1 MEESELQQ
9 ENEEMDNDDDHD
21 LFEEALTRMA
31 SRNRRRSASPSPP
44 PQKRARAAIEIRIHS
59 LPASTGADIDMGEN
73 NGAEDDDANLLE
85 ALNSEAGA
93 AGAVPSLES
102 FFDDDLDSDEE
113 EAEMERALSFYQD
126 AHEDQD
132 PAYQA
137 YERSLRIQALQ
148 KKLAEIDEADA
159 KSRNEIDD
167 FIRQQL
173 EEKHR
178 STSVS
183 LEKYKLRV
191 DAEQNRS
198 LQRLQQVFEQKV
210 QSNQQRIQK
219 GVQVLRERHAKE
231 VQALQQ
237 RLQQQ
242 GQQASFPQA
251 QAQLT
256 AKSQRQLTEFGAKGE
271 EVKKKTEADYK
282 AEIEKIRNNH
292 GARLMD
298 LSANRKKII
307 EKLTA
312 SFQQVRQRYLKRH
325 LQRVMKRKERILAVI
340 QELIA
345 ANNASSSGGGGGA
358 TEGAEGA
365 NLQTHPASALSSPL
379 MSPSRSPL
387 RASTTATASALA
399 VGSPDGAAT
408 VLDPAEPS
416 ESAEDDKA
424 EFRQPSPIKS
434 VQPWVL
440 EQFDASETPGDDASA
455 KRSDRLCAGASARHK
470 HRKAISGQVTRQ
482 LSVEIHNEGLWV
494 SIQLQD
500 DDASRKLDGKS
511 SSNGIDRQ
519 SRSTEEEFL
528 VWGTRA
534 RSVLESITSGEI
546 PIGYDRTLMDS
557 SDPLGGQVRCVV
569 TDLRT
574 SEETA
579 SAQRAH
585 ATREFDAS
593 QIAELETKCKEFL
606 SKVNEAEAAVSK
618 LQEKER
624 EGTAAVENASSD
636 VAKAKRMQDEF
647 MTKFRNYIGPGTQS
661 PTFSCTLDLLF
672 LL

>member
-1 MEESELQQ
+1 LLHCGFYVVKLRTAREIMEEEELKQ
-9 ENEEMDNDDDHD
+9 EAEEMDYDDDHD
-21 LFEEALTRMA
+21 LFEEALTSRMA
-31 SRNRRRSASPSPP
+31 SRNHRRSGSSSL
-44 PQKRARAAIEIRIHS
+44 QKGARTAITIRIHS
-59 LPASTGADIDMGEN
+59 LPTSTDADAAMGEN
-73 NGAEDDDANLLE
+73 NGAEDDDANHLE
-85 ALNSEAGA
+85 TLHSEAGA
-93 AGAVPSLES
+93 GVDPCVES
-102 FFDDDLDSDEE
+102 YFDDDLDSDEE

-345 ANNASSSGGGGGA
+345 ANNASSGGSGA
-358 TEGAEGA
+358 AEGSDAA
-365 NLQTHPASALSSPL
+365 NRQAHPASAMSSSL

-387 RASTTATASALA
+387 RASTTETASALA

-408 VLDPAEPS
+408 VSDPADPS

-440 EQFDASETPGDDASA
+440 EQFDASEALSDDASA

-511 SSNGIDRQ
+511 SSNGDRQ
-519 SRSTEEEFL
+519 SRNTEEEFL

-546 PIGYDRTLMDS
+546 PFGYDRTLIDS
-557 SDPLGGQVRCVV
+557 SDPLGGQIRCVV

-593 QIAELETKCKEFL
+593 QIAELETKCKELL

-624 EGTAAVENASSD
+624 EGTAAVENACSD

-647 MTKFRNYIGPGTQS
+647 MTKFRNYIGPG
-661 PTFSCTLDLLF
+661 P
-672 LL
+672 